1 LKKLIFILLFLSIT
15 LHQTAQ
21 VIDTKELSDKRRLNF
36 FLVSSGVLYAG
47 SMTGLY
53 YLWYK
58 DYPQSRFH
66 FFNDNKEWFQ
76 MDKLGH
82 ATTAYQIGRI
92 GYDAMSFNG
101 YKEKHAVWIG
111 GSLGFVYLTAIE
123 VLDGFSAEWGAST
136 GDLIA
141 NTLGTSLFISQQLLW
156 NEQRI
161 SLKYSFH
168 TTQYPSYRDDLLGKN
183 KLTQALK
190 DYNGQTYWAS
200 VNIKSFLSHESRFP
214 SWLNIA
220 FGHSADGMTG
230 AMTNPAEVDGLPAP
244 HFDRH
249 RQWLISADIDLSK
262 ITTRNTTLNY
272 ILKTL
277 NFIKIP
283 FPAIEYNRYDGLR
296 FHPLY
301 L

>member
-1 LKKLIFILLFLSIT
+1 LQKFILLLLFLSIT
-15 LHQTAQ
+15 LRQSAQ
-21 VIDTKELSDKRRLNF
+21 VMDTIESSEKKRLDV
-36 FLVSSGVLYAG
+36 FLFTGGVLYAG

-58 DYPQSRFH
+58 DYPQSNFH
-66 FFNDNKEWFQ
+66 FFNDNHEWLQ

-101 YKEKHAVWIG
+101 FDENHAVWIG
-111 GSLGFVYLTAIE
+111 GSMGFAYLSAVEI
-123 VLDGFSAEWGAST
+123 LDGFSAEWGAST

-141 NTLGTSLFISQQLLW
+141 NTGGTALFISQQLLW
-156 NEQRI
+156 DEQRI

-168 TTQYPSYRDDLLGKN
+168 TTQYPAFRADLLGKN
-183 KLTQALK
+183 KLEQSLK

-200 VNIKSFLSHESRFP
+200 INIKAFLSQESRFP

-220 FGHSADGMTG
+220 IGHSADGMTG
-230 AMTNPAEVDGLPAP
+230 ASSNPAAIDGVPLP

-249 RQWLISADIDLSK
+249 RQWLVSADIDLSK
-262 ITTRNTTLNY
+262 INTRNSTLNY

-283 FPAIEYNRYDGLR
+283 FPAIEFNRQDGLR

-301 L
+301 F